1 MGLSRDGGRCF
12 QVPDRTGPD
21 SDLAEVL
28 GLCPKSNRKELRV
41 SMQGADGLPWGQ
53 VGLGSEFAGRD
64 LGPWGL
70 EGTTRCL
77 QSSEPQSFHLELGKP

>member
-41 SMQGADGLPWGQ
+41 SMQEGDGLP
-53 VGLGSEFAGRD
+53 
-64 LGPWGL
+64 
-70 EGTTRCL
+70 
-77 QSSEPQSFHLELGKP
+77 